1 MAAEPIT
8 HETFEQTSWHDD
20 TLHGLSLFTGDIDK
34 DDWRCELILD
44 IDHIVEWVK
53 GDDEFI
59 AFDVAPATLRF
70 HGVTDLDI
78 ALKWP
83 GSNFQ
88 TSNMH
93 AHIDR
98 IERNHI
104 ADQKI
109 HLDRPYYSWE
119 VLFNSPRDG
128 AISFGAWGYTLEF
141 RREPVRQSSQVLSAA
156 DRPPMTAGS

>member
-20 TLHGLSLFTGDIDK
+20 TLHGLSVFTGDIDR
-34 DDWRCELILD
+34 DDWRSELILD

-53 GDDEFI
+53 SNDGDI
-59 AFDVAPATLRF
+59 AFDVAPATLTF
-70 HGVTDLDI
+70 HGVTDLAI

-83 GSNFQ
+83 VTNFQ

-98 IERNHI
+98 IERSRI
-104 ADQKI
+104 ADQKV
-109 HLDRPYYSWE
+109 HLDRPYCGWE
-119 VLFNSPRDG
+119 IVFNTPRDG
-128 AISFGAWGYTLEF
+128 VSSFGAWGYTLEF
-141 RREPVRQSSQVLSAA
+141 RSEPIRQSGQVLISA
-156 DRPPMTAGS
+156 DRPPMTAVN